1 MKYPYSLGGGGLTIF
16 GHLTAAQIEWI
27 WMNGWLEIAV
37 AMNAVRRFLFSA
49 LTEAFVSLRS
59 GVLWMPPL
67 HNLNQ
72 RQSALYPV
80 SVCKVLTVPQLR
92 DSGLFYR
99 SFKKKLHADAA

>member
-1 MKYPYSLGGGGLTIF
+1 
-16 GHLTAAQIEWI
+16 
-27 WMNGWLEIAV
+27 MNGWLEIAV

-80 SVCKVLTVPQLR
+80 CVCKVLTVPQLR
-92 DSGLFYR
+92 DSALFYR
-99 SFKKKLHADAA
+99 SFKKLHANAA

>member
-1 MKYPYSLGGGGLTIF
+1 
-16 GHLTAAQIEWI
+16 
-27 WMNGWLEIAV
+27 MNGWLEIAV

-80 SVCKVLTVPQLR
+80 CKVLTVPQLR
-92 DSGLFYR
+92 DSALFCR
-99 SFKKKLHADAA
+99 SFKKLHANAS

>member
-1 MKYPYSLGGGGLTIF
+1 
-16 GHLTAAQIEWI
+16 
-27 WMNGWLEIAV
+27 MNGWLEIAV

-99 SFKKKLHADAA
+99 SLKKKIACGCCIKSHTAHRVLCIFFHVLNCALCT

>member
-1 MKYPYSLGGGGLTIF
+1 
-16 GHLTAAQIEWI
+16 
-27 WMNGWLEIAV
+27 MNGWLEIAV

-80 SVCKVLTVPQLR
+80 CVCKVLTVPQLR
-92 DSGLFYR
+92 DSALFYR
-99 SFKKKLHADAA
+99 SFQNCMRMLHKITHGSSSLCIFFNVLNCA

>member
-1 MKYPYSLGGGGLTIF
+1 
-16 GHLTAAQIEWI
+16 
-27 WMNGWLEIAV
+27 MNGWLEIAV

-59 GVLWMPPL
+59 GVLWIPPL

-99 SFKKKLHADAA
+99 SLKKNCMRMLHKITHGSSSFMHIF